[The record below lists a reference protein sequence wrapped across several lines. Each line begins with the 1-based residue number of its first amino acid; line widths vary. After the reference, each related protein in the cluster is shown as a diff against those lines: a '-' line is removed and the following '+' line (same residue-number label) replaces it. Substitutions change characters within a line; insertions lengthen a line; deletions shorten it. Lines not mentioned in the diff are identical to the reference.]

1 MNDAEVGMQ
10 SPGSL
15 DSSGTPFIQGAGVT
29 QVTSPPLDFQV
40 VSRDWDPAARPSSL
54 AVGTNR
60 RQWCIEAFFKYF
72 YDSHPF
78 LPPRNELLRILKT
91 HPMDH
96 LETAICFIGSR
107 YVPGGSPASFLL
119 ELDAALLRSSPP
131 KDGSTVQ
138 AMLLFALG
146 LDGNMDQ
153 KKGVEVLIKAQTLA
167 VELGMDQ
174 REYAVVNSLGSQIYE
189 ESLRR
194 TWWELYVVGVMVA
207 GLHGRDPFHLSN
219 IMSTV
224 PLPCDEK
231 EYASGVSLIW
241 LVSAKAGSNSS
252 SVSRAFI
259 PSRSSMI
266 AVSPMTTSTGRPTR
280 TE

>member
-1 MNDAEVGMQ
+1 MNDAEFGMQ
-10 SPGSL
+10 SPGDL
-15 DSSGTPFIQGAGVT
+15 GSSSSIFLPGAGVP
-29 QVTSPPLDFQV
+29 QVASPPLNFQM
-40 VSRDWDPAARPSSL
+40 VSREWDPAARPSSM

-60 RQWCIEAFFKYF
+60 RQWCIEAFFQYF

-78 LPPRNELLRILKT
+78 LPPRNEMLRVLKA

-107 YVPGGSPASFLL
+107 YVPGGSPASYLL

-153 KKGVEVLIKAQTLA
+153 KKAVEVLMKAQTLA

-174 REYAVVNSLGSQIYE
+174 REYAVVNSLGSPIYE

-194 TWWELYVVGVMVA
+194 TWWELYAVGVMVA

-231 EYASGVSLIW
+231 EYASGVSLVW
-241 LVSAKAGSNSS
+241 LVRAKAGSNSS

-259 PSRSSMI
+259 LSRSLMI
-266 AVSPMTTSTGRPTR
+266 ALSPMKTSIGRPTR